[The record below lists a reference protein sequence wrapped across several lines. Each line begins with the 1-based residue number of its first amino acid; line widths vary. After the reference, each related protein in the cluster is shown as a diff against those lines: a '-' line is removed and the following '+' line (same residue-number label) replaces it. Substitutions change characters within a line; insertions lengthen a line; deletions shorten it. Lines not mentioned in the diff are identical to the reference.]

1 MFREINPFELKKTP
15 FEYIGKDWA
24 LLSAQKPDGEVN
36 AMTVSW
42 GGMGVLWNK
51 NVFFCFVR
59 PQRHTFGF
67 TEAGDRISL
76 CFFDDKFRKKLAF
89 CGSVSGRD
97 TDKIK
102 DCGFTVLRD
111 GGIYYDECRL
121 AITGRK
127 IYADVLK
134 KEKFINENPEQWYKD
149 DYHTMYIC
157 EIEKILINENDI
169 NIDN

>member
-1 MFREINPFELKKTP
+1 
-15 FEYIGKDWA
+15 
-24 LLSAQKPDGEVN
+24 
-36 AMTVSW
+36 
-42 GGMGVLWNK
+42 
-51 NVFFCFVR
+51 
-59 PQRHTFGF
+59 
-67 TEAGDRISL
+67 
-76 CFFDDKFRKKLAF
+76 KLAF